1 MLIAIISHEYLW
13 LKLQLYRCPLKSRI
27 LVVFPYLSVVFLIK
41 DSRILVVFSCLLGS
55 YFSRFLGIFGSYFY
69 LTTLILHKS
78 LCTEKT
84 LCIKYTLNNINS
96 LHKNTL
102 CTTLHKKR
110 YSTVKKII
118 LNRDAHYI
126 HNRKVSRVEE
136 MSLIYDNKK

>member
-1 MLIAIISHEYLW
+1 MLTCIFVDLQVFYSHSW
-13 LKLQLYRCPLKSRI
+13 KSRLLVAFLVL
-27 LVVFPYLSVVFLIK
+27 LVVFFM
-41 DSRILVVFSCLLGS
+41 LGWS
-55 YFSRFLGIFGSYFY
+55 YFGRIFTKSRSSFGRIISNIWSYFY

-102 CTTLHKKR
+102 CTTLQKKR

-136 MSLIYDNKK
+136 MSLIYNNKT